1 MDTDQKL
8 AGKKVMWVEDD
19 QLLGDVVA
27 KVISNHG
34 ATVVRA
40 MDGEE
45 AIRVVETE
53 APDIVV
59 LDILLPKADGFKVL
73 ETIKQN
79 PKLMHIPVILF
90 SNLSSRE
97 DIEKGLSLGALKF
110 IVKATIVPNE
120 IVDEIKGALR
130 IA

>member
-1 MDTDQKL
+1 MEQVLT
-8 AGKKVMWVEDD
+8 GKKVMWVEDD

-27 KVISNHG
+27 KVITNHG

-45 AIRVVETE
+45 AQRIVETE
-53 APDIVV
+53 MPDIVV

-79 PKLMHIPVILF
+79 PKLMNIPVILF
-90 SNLSSRE
+90 SNLSSKE
-97 DIEKGLSLGALKF
+97 DIEKGLSLGAHKF

-120 IVDEIKGALR
+120 IIDEIKSALH
-130 IA
+130 IG

>member
-1 MDTDQKL
+1 MNPEQKL
-8 AGKKVMWVEDD
+8 SGKKVMWVEDD

-27 KVISNHG
+27 KVISNNG
-34 ATVVRA
+34 ATVIRA

-45 AIRVVETE
+45 AINIVATE
-53 APDIVV
+53 LPDVVV
-59 LDILLPKADGFKVL
+59 LDVLLPKADGFKVL
-73 ETIKQN
+73 ETIKKD

-97 DIEKGLSLGALKF
+97 DIQKGLSLGALKF

-120 IVDEIKGALR
+120 IIDEIASALH
-130 IA
+130 I

>member
-1 MDTDQKL
+1 
-8 AGKKVMWVEDD
+8 MWVEDD

-34 ATVVRA
+34 ASVVRA

-45 AIRVVETE
+45 AMRMVETE
-53 APDIVV
+53 MPDIVV

-90 SNLSSRE
+90 SNLSSKE

-120 IVDEIKGALR
+120 IVDEIASALKV
-130 IA
+130 